1 MERVTGHE
9 FRKIMAC
16 LAGALVF
23 TLGEMK
29 TTGLSEADKL
39 FKEHHSGCCVELRQR
54 RSLGQH
60 QEDNRVW

>member
-39 FKEHHSGCCVELRQR
+39 FK
-54 RSLGQH
+54 
-60 QEDNRVW
+60 